1 MTVLVQFAAIFALS
15 IGIAVLWANPGR
27 FTNQAFAVTALIASI
42 HLIYIVQAIRSAA
55 FFSQSNTTNPIIML
69 RVSAAVAVF
78 FPWMLWILKESL
90 VNGQARKLETLQRSL
105 PWLGLS
111 VVLAMLCLSNSYI
124 PAESLQSDIK
134 RGPSFILVNL
144 TLVAVYIVLIGQ
156 SLLQMRRQHG
166 IRQIEMQFFVL
177 NSATGALLAVGF
189 AFLGRSLDIPI
200 LRRLSPFA
208 VIGACA
214 LAAWAVT
221 YYRIF
226 DVRQVFLSL
235 AQRIGLV
242 LFLGLGI
249 YFVSQGLDRILPPT
263 AALFLSVAICS
274 SLALWLDRRSREWLG
289 LGGERALSEMRR
301 AVIEGAPTEPYPEKL
316 GAKFQAFLCEQCR
329 TPSATLLFYQGELY
343 SGGDLELAKDRL
355 GWAAL
360 VENDWATPESLQRRR
375 FSPARDDLLK
385 FLQEH
390 SLGLMVAAPR
400 GSPAP
405 ALLIA
410 LSTKFNE
417 WPFTY
422 PEVQRL
428 QNIAELMDNILTRSR
443 LTLQA
448 AIRAKME
455 HLAMMS
461 RGLAHD
467 LNNLI
472 TPISSFLVHTD
483 DRFPPG
489 SSELE
494 VHAAAKRSV
503 RIMADYVREALFFS
517 ERLTPRFEQVKLAVI
532 FREVFALFA
541 APAMARA
548 VILTGAPDYD
558 GPLTADAVLLQRML
572 TNVIGNAIDASN
584 RGQTVSLSAR
594 AGRNGWLCVQVVDQG
609 GGIAPENLARIFDPY
624 FTTKKYGDEIRGFG
638 LGLTICQ
645 KIVQLHGGTIA
656 INSQLGQGATVTFD
670 LPVVQSA

>member
-1 MTVLVQFAAIFALS
+1 M
-15 IGIAVLWANPGR
+15 
-27 FTNQAFAVTALIASI
+27 
-42 HLIYIVQAIRSAA
+42 
-55 FFSQSNTTNPIIML
+55 
-69 RVSAAVAVF
+69 
-78 FPWMLWILKESL
+78 
-90 VNGQARKLETLQRSL
+90 QR
-105 PWLGLS
+105 
-111 VVLAMLCLSNSYI
+111 
-124 PAESLQSDIK
+124 Q
-134 RGPSFILVNL
+134 
-144 TLVAVYIVLIGQ
+144 T
-156 SLLQMRRQHG
+156 G
-166 IRQIEMQFFVL
+166 IRRVEMQFLVL
-177 NSATGALLAVGF
+177 NCAVGALLALGV
-189 AFLGRSLDIPI
+189 AFFSYFLHAPS
-200 LRRLSPFA
+200 LRRAIPL
-208 VIGACA
+208 VIIGSYS

-249 YFVSQGLDRILPPT
+249 FFAWQGLDRILPPT
-263 AALFLSVAICS
+263 AALFLGVAIFG

-301 AVIEGAPTEPYPEKL
+301 AVIEVARTEPHPEKL
-316 GAKFQAFLCEQCR
+316 GAKFEAFLCEQCR
-329 TPSATLLFYQGELY
+329 TPSATLLFHQGERY

-360 VENDWATPESLQRRR
+360 GENDWATPESLQRRR
-375 FSPARDDLLK
+375 SSPARNDLLS

-405 ALLIA
+405 TLLIA

-517 ERLTPRFEQVKLAVI
+517 ERLTPRFEQVNLAVV
-532 FREVFALFA
+532 FREVCALSA
-541 APAMARA
+541 ARA
-548 VILTGAPDYD
+548 AARGVTLTGVPNYN

-572 TNVIGNAIDASN
+572 TNVVGNAIDASN
-584 RGQTVSLSAR
+584 RGQTVSLSAS

-645 KIVQLHGGTIA
+645 KIVQLHGGTVA
-656 INSQLGQGATVTFD
+656 INSQPGQGATVTFD